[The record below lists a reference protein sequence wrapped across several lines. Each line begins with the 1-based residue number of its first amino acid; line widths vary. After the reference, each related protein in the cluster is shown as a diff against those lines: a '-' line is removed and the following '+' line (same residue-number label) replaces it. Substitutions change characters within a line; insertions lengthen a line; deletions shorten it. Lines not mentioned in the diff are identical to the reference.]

1 MTKLHVISRTMMTKH
16 GNSSLKAISMTTN
29 AQIPEDFQTQ
39 VKEAL
44 ENLYDYPKLQTH
56 PFATSLKQQEPN
68 NRDNPAHWLRR
79 LIIEAIETL
88 NLNNAQGIRSG
99 ASRVYNL
106 LHMHY
111 VGGMTLQEVGL
122 ELGISVRQAYRD
134 LKKGQD
140 SVTSILWYKLK
151 QNETVVKDPKRETM
165 DSLSTVQSEVTQV
178 EGDIQAI
185 NIAELLESVAQSL
198 HTLAEQLNVP
208 ITFDVLETVMVSTNP
223 TIARQV
229 LMGILSKAI
238 QQTQSALAICLDE
251 TEKYVSL
258 EIDYSEPLEAE
269 IVTPVIKQFVEQ
281 LGWQLEHNSHGAKI
295 RVTHTNVTVL
305 LIDDNKGLVD
315 LMKRY
320 LGSESYQVLT
330 AYNGLDGLKLAIDAQ
345 PDVIVMDIM
354 MPEMDGWEM
363 LQRLRTSPVT
373 DDIPIV
379 ICSVMN
385 DPQLA
390 FSLGASKFIT
400 KPVSKDNLFQALDE
414 LNL

>member
-1 MTKLHVISRTMMTKH
+1 
-16 GNSSLKAISMTTN
+16 MTTKT
-29 AQIPEDFQTQ
+29 QIPEDFQIQ

-44 ENLYDYPKLQTH
+44 ENLYDYPKLQAH
-56 PFATSLKQQEPN
+56 PFATSLKQHEPN

-88 NLNNAQGIRSG
+88 NLNEAQGIRSG
-99 ASRVYNL
+99 TSRVYNL

-140 SVTSILWYKLK
+140 SVASVLWYKLK
-151 QNETVVKDPKRETM
+151 ETEQTPKDPKRETM

-178 EGDIQAI
+178 EGNIQAV
-185 NIAELLESVAQSL
+185 NIAQLLESVTQSL
-198 HTLAEQLNVP
+198 HTLAEQLNVV
-208 ITFDVLETVMVSTNP
+208 IRFDVLDELVISTNP

-238 QQTQSALAICLDE
+238 QQAQSTLTIRLE
-251 TEKYVSL
+251 NTEKYVSL
-258 EIDYSEPLEAE
+258 EIHYPDPIQAE
-269 IVTPVIKQFVEQ
+269 VITPIVKQFSDQ
-281 LGWQLEHNSHGAKI
+281 LGWQLDHNPLQTKI
-295 RVTHTNVTVL
+295 MIAHTNITVL
-305 LIDDNKGLVD
+305 IIDDNKGLVD

-330 AYNGLDGLKLAIDAQ
+330 AYNGLDGLQLAINAQ

-363 LQRLRTSPVT
+363 LQRLRTSPST
-373 DDIPIV
+373 DNIPIV
-379 ICSVMN
+379 ICSVIN

-390 FSLGASKFIT
+390 YSLGASKFIT

-414 LNL
+414 LKL